1 MNVTNIVKAL
11 QFVIENRHEL
21 ASDAEV
27 AIHLI
32 RRIEHACVKHETTAD
47 HVLVAAD
54 TWLTH
59 LKEVTEPPKA
69 E

>member
-1 MNVTNIVKAL
+1 MNFVNVVHAL
-11 QFVIENRHEL
+11 EWAIENRHEI
-21 ASDAEV
+21 ASDAEC

-54 TWLTH
+54 KMLTH
-59 LKEVTEPPKA
+59 LKEVTKE
-69 E
+69 